1 MYRCHEPSDLS
12 LTEVTQHM
20 CQLLATQSCPTLC
33 GPKDCNL
40 PVSSVHGILQA
51 RILEWVVT
59 AFSRASFQPRD
70 QTRVFCIAGRFFTM
84 VNPKGSPQT
93 PLFNHKVSNELLLHS
108 YHFSQDQALN
118 KNCQSKYLKKRRNPS
133 TTLAYFLRGRRDV
146 NILNKLPRSI
156 LTYPAPSW
164 WRPLPQPLHLA
175 QQSTLNSDFLTGTNS
190 HITVPSKQDLGL
202 TTQGKD
208 DSTETQ
214 RS

>member
-1 MYRCHEPSDLS
+1 MARFLCPWNSPGQNTGVGSHSLLQGIFPTPRSNWGLLHCRLILYQLSYEEAPIRLAIKLALQIRSTHYVPMPWAFWSELDWSDLAH
-12 LTEVTQHM
+12 V
-20 CQLLATQSCPTLC
+20 LLATQSCPTLC

-108 YHFSQDQALN
+108 YHFSQD
-118 KNCQSKYLKKRRNPS
+118 
-133 TTLAYFLRGRRDV
+133 
-146 NILNKLPRSI
+146 
-156 LTYPAPSW
+156 
-164 WRPLPQPLHLA
+164 
-175 QQSTLNSDFLTGTNS
+175 
-190 HITVPSKQDLGL
+190 
-202 TTQGKD
+202 
-208 DSTETQ
+208 
-214 RS
+214 